1 MQGDDLN
8 MEHLKNILNNLQ
20 CELVAE
26 RSRVNPQGIN
36 WLQYDILNILRKE
49 TKMVPS
55 EISILLGI
63 SRTKLSKSLKELKIM
78 DYVQQQPSKEDGREL
93 ITFLSKEGEE
103 LLTEIDN
110 GHSHLFQVANSIFD
124 DKEQEEFIKLSEK
137 YIEALKK
144 ERLKNYE

>member
-49 TKMVPS
+49 TKMLPS

-63 SRTKLSKSLKELKIM
+63 SRTKLSKSLKELKLM

-93 ITFLSKEGEE
+93 VTFLSKEGED
-103 LLTEIDN
+103 LLIEIDN
-110 GHSHLFQVANSIFD
+110 GHSYLFQVANSIFD

-137 YIEALKK
+137 YIETLKK